1 MKNLAP
7 FFGPKSIVIIGAS
20 RNTFT
25 FNGTLVKNLRESR
38 YKGKIYIVHPEAEE
52 IMGVKCF
59 KSIKNIPEK
68 PELAIVLLGNGIY
81 KTIKALADYGLKY
94 CMIGSDL
101 ARNADELE
109 TRMKLKKIAEKN
121 NMLIMGPG
129 MIGVINTANN
139 FTSSIIPVRRHIMQK
154 HRRHRK
160 HGSMSF
166 LAESG
171 GLSGA
176 LGWWTP
182 TQFFSISKVIH
193 TGHSINVS
201 NADVLQFLY
210 EDPETNVISL
220 FLKNPTQE
228 FIEVLENNSM
238 KKPTLYKMVGKD
250 SEIIEKLNK
259 SGAIEVENY
268 IELFEFA
275 KVFLWCPPPEKLLGD
290 NIGIIGPSSG
300 AIYLLASEMRKH
312 GIHIAP
318 LTPETKEFILDNVG
332 GSTCLEGNPVDFW
345 PPKKFIGTDVCNI
358 YYISSNALLGDDLV
372 DALFVALEFFNE
384 IEFDFE
390 ILEEIKTKFP
400 NKPIIT
406 VLIHAEKEG
415 RERIINTA
423 TKINI
428 PVFVDEV
435 ERAIRAYSV
444 LIKYYQHRERKRKK

>member
-1 MKNLAP
+1 MKSLAP
-7 FFGPKSIVIIGAS
+7 FFGPKSILLIGAS

-38 YKGKIYIVHPEAEE
+38 YKGKLYIVHPEAEE

-59 KSIKNIPEK
+59 HSIKNLPEI
-68 PELAIVLLGNGIY
+68 PELAIILLGNGID
-81 KTIKALADYGLKY
+81 KTIQTLADYGIKY
-94 CMIGSDL
+94 CMIGSDI
-101 ARNADELE
+101 ARKTDELE
-109 TRMKLKKIAEKN
+109 TRMKLRKTAEKN

-129 MIGVINTANN
+129 MIGIINTANY
-139 FTSSIIPVRRHIMQK
+139 FTSSIIPVRRHILQK
-154 HRRHRK
+154 HRRYRK

-182 TQFFSISKVIH
+182 SQFFSISKVIH
-193 TGHSINVS
+193 TGHSINVT
-201 NADVLQFLY
+201 NADILQFLY
-210 EDPETNVISL
+210 DDPETDVISL

-228 FIEVLENNSM
+228 FIEVLNKNSM

-250 SEIIEKLNK
+250 PTFIEKLRK

-275 KVFLWCPPPEKLLGD
+275 KVFLWCPPPENFLGD

-318 LTPETKEFILDNVG
+318 LNPKTKEFILEKVG

-345 PPKKFIGTDVCNI
+345 PPKKFLGTDVCNI
-358 YYISSNALLGDDLV
+358 YYISSNALLGDNLV
-372 DALFVALEFFNE
+372 DGLFIALEFFNE

-390 ILEEIKTKFP
+390 ILEEIKDRFP
-400 NKPIIT
+400 DKPIIT

-415 RERIINTA
+415 RERIISAA
-423 TKINI
+423 TKMQI
-428 PVFVDEV
+428 PVFIDEI
-435 ERAIRAYSV
+435 ERAIRAYSL
-444 LIKYYQHRERKRKK
+444 LIKYYQKREQKRKK